1 MSFGRSGR
9 SGFWKASIV
18 NRVIQYIPE
27 FIVRPPWLVDVPTAW
42 TGAESILFD
51 MMKRFKIHPGT
62 ALEFGVD
69 YGYSTSAL
77 ANCFN
82 RVIGVD
88 HFKGDH
94 HAGDRQENLYEHV
107 QKTLK
112 DYKNIELYKSDYGDF
127 IASCDAPGCIRN
139 YDLIHIDIVHDY
151 KPTSELGRWAV
162 EHSNVVLFHD
172 TIAFPDVRRAVQDIA
187 WETGR
192 TFYEWQVG
200 PGLGMLVKE

>member
-1 MSFGRSGR
+1 L
-9 SGFWKASIV
+9 V
-18 NRVIQYIPE
+18 NRVIPYVPE
-27 FIVRPPWLVDVPTAW
+27 FIVKPPHLVDVPTAW
-42 TGAESILFD
+42 TGCEAILAD
-51 MMKRFKIHPGT
+51 VVKRFKIFPGK

-77 ANCFN
+77 ANFFN

-88 HFKGDH
+88 TFEGDH
-94 HAGDRQENLYEHV
+94 HAGRRLGAFEQAK
-107 QKTLK
+107 KTLK
-112 DYKNIELYKSDYGDF
+112 DFKNVLLVQADYSTFIEGRTAWDGKDSYRMHVDK
-127 IASCDAPGCIRN
+127 

-151 KPTSELGRWAV
+151 KPTNELGAWAV
-162 EHSNVVLFHD
+162 EHSDVVLFHD

-192 TFYEWQVG
+192 TLYEWQVG